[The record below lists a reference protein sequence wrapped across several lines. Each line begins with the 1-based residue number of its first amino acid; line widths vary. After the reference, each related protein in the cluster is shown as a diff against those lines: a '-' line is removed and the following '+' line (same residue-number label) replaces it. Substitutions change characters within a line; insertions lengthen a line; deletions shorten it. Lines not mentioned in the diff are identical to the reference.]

1 MPLDMEATV
10 TAGLARRGQGCQP
23 GMGRVSA
30 GGKPCG
36 ELATQGRPGRAGMEV
51 EGIWGRAGPG
61 LPHPN
66 YRRA

>member
-1 MPLDMEATV
+1 MPTGHGE
-10 TAGLARRGQGCQP
+10 GFSRGQTLWGVGHSGQ
-23 GMGRVSA
+23 
-30 GGKPCG
+30 
-36 ELATQGRPGRAGMEV
+36 EWRAGMEV